1 MPGRTDNDV
10 KVRRA
15 AILFKQPCYVSR
27 NFINDHHIS
36 TFCMKNRWWSQERA
50 RKRSKKNVADEES
63 NAADSSKEK
72 SIHKERPKI
81 AKPIKRD
88 LTHKT
93 KQALESTNSLYKREF
108 DLPALP
114 TIELCPLSSLSDELL
129 MDILI
134 PPVPRLG
141 TCPSSI
147 MSNLET
153 DAATSLVAL
162 KSGRT
167 PVEGS
172 DYKEGNDPSQI
183 RLEPTRCE
191 IATPNSNKWSYP
203 SPLGV
208 LNYSPKSFDNNDVD
222 KENLAPTLAVSS
234 SSLNI
239 PNLGY
244 VRKWTYP
251 PPPSPMLQ
259 ARPHLTVKA
268 SEIFS
273 PSYGTIHKKGNSITP
288 PSTLPLDTLPLCDSG
303 PFIKRTTM
311 PMDQAWPTSELRI
324 KWSPL
329 VTKNNRDTTCL
340 FSPLPVSERS
350 ETNVKPNHFSQTVT
364 NVFESDSFSNKCFLR
379 PSPVKS
385 SKI

>member
-1 MPGRTDNDV
+1 
-10 KVRRA
+10 
-15 AILFKQPCYVSR
+15 
-27 NFINDHHIS
+27 
-36 TFCMKNRWWSQERA
+36 MKNRWWSQERA
-50 RKRSKKNVADEES
+50 RKRSKKSVADDES

-72 SIHKERPKI
+72 STHKERPKI

-88 LTHKT
+88 LTPKT

-108 DLPALP
+108 DLPTLP

-172 DYKEGNDPSQI
+172 DYKEGSDPSQI

-222 KENLAPTLAVSS
+222 KENLAPILAVSS

-303 PFIKRTTM
+303 PFIKRTAM
-311 PMDQAWPTSELRI
+311 PMNQSRPTSHKGTNELRI

-350 ETNVKPNHFSQTVT
+350 ETNVKPNHLSQTVT
-364 NVFESDSFSNKCFLR
+364 NIFESDSFSNKYFLR

-385 SKI
+385 SKS